1 MIKVIK
7 TKENRLM
14 SYEIPSPADVRN
26 ELEKRRKERE
36 KSPLVKVALHI
47 TNTYLTEMAIELA
60 VKKMMSRAENVL
72 VNPLL
77 SEAVAEL
84 LDEPKYFSAEQIEK
98 IREEIRADAKVD
110 YPREVL
116 QKIEELLRAD
126 MRSWFAFK
134 RQLQETFEEAGY
146 ATEGTPDMK
155 IIHPELMIEKFTLI

>member
-1 MIKVIK
+1 
-7 TKENRLM
+7 M

-110 YPREVL
+110 NPREVL
-116 QKIEELLRAD
+116 QQLKSCCALTCAHGLPLSANCKKRLKKLVMPQRA
-126 MRSWFAFK
+126 R
-134 RQLQETFEEAGY
+134 LT
-146 ATEGTPDMK
+146 
-155 IIHPELMIEKFTLI
+155 

>member
-1 MIKVIK
+1 
-7 TKENRLM
+7 
-14 SYEIPSPADVRN
+14 
-26 ELEKRRKERE
+26 
-36 KSPLVKVALHI
+36 
-47 TNTYLTEMAIELA
+47 
-60 VKKMMSRAENVL
+60 MMSRAENVL

-110 YPREVL
+110 NPREVL
-116 QKIEELLRAD
+116 QQIEELLRAD

-146 ATEGTPDMK
+146 ATEGTTDMK

>member
-1 MIKVIK
+1 
-7 TKENRLM
+7 
-14 SYEIPSPADVRN
+14 
-26 ELEKRRKERE
+26 
-36 KSPLVKVALHI
+36 
-47 TNTYLTEMAIELA
+47 MAIELA

-77 SEAVAEL
+77 SEAVTEL
-84 LDEPKYFSAEQIEK
+84 LDEPNYFSTEQIEK

-110 YPREVL
+110 NPREVL
-116 QKIEELLRAD
+116 QQIEELLRAD

-146 ATEGTPDMK
+146 ATEGTTDMK

>member
-1 MIKVIK
+1 
-7 TKENRLM
+7 M

-36 KSPLVKVALHI
+36 KSPFVKVALHI

-84 LDEPKYFSAEQIEK
+84 LDEPKYFSTEQIEK
-98 IREEIRADAKVD
+98 ILEI
-110 YPREVL
+110 
-116 QKIEELLRAD
+116 
-126 MRSWFAFK
+126 
-134 RQLQETFEEAGY
+134 
-146 ATEGTPDMK
+146 
-155 IIHPELMIEKFTLI
+155 

>member
-1 MIKVIK
+1 
-7 TKENRLM
+7 
-14 SYEIPSPADVRN
+14 
-26 ELEKRRKERE
+26 
-36 KSPLVKVALHI
+36 
-47 TNTYLTEMAIELA
+47 MAIDLA

-84 LDEPKYFSAEQIEK
+84 LNEPKYFSAEQIEK

-110 YPREVL
+110 NPREVL
-116 QKIEELLRAD
+116 QQIEELLRAD

-146 ATEGTPDMK
+146 ATEGTTDMK

>member
-1 MIKVIK
+1 
-7 TKENRLM
+7 M

-47 TNTYLTEMAIELA
+47 TNTYLTEMAIDLA

-84 LDEPKYFSAEQIEK
+84 LNEPKYFSAEQIEK

-110 YPREVL
+110 NPREVL
-116 QKIEELLRAD
+116 QQIEELLRAD
-126 MRSWFAFK
+126 MRSWFA
-134 RQLQETFEEAGY
+134 L
-146 ATEGTPDMK
+146 
-155 IIHPELMIEKFTLI
+155 

>member
-1 MIKVIK
+1 
-7 TKENRLM
+7 M

-47 TNTYLTEMAIELA
+47 TNTY
-60 VKKMMSRAENVL
+60 
-72 VNPLL
+72 
-77 SEAVAEL
+77 
-84 LDEPKYFSAEQIEK
+84 FSAEQIEK

-110 YPREVL
+110 NPREVL
-116 QKIEELLRAD
+116 QQIEELLRAD

-146 ATEGTPDMK
+146 ATEGTTDMK

>member
-1 MIKVIK
+1 
-7 TKENRLM
+7 
-14 SYEIPSPADVRN
+14 
-26 ELEKRRKERE
+26 
-36 KSPLVKVALHI
+36 
-47 TNTYLTEMAIELA
+47 MAIELA

-110 YPREVL
+110 NPREVL
-116 QKIEELLRAD
+116 QQIEELLRAD

-146 ATEGTPDMK
+146 ATEGTTDMK